1 MQRGRSRLRERIQQ
15 RLRGDA
21 PPADSDAGSQA
32 ADHGLPFDYR
42 VRVLVEIQED
52 PDELALAES
61 QLTARG
67 WPVRE
72 PKPGEYAP
80 GEVTPS
86 YVPRIVEVR
95 LIGARD
101 GVAQHA
107 LHQVMDLSYDRE
119 LALHVR
125 DAALIQHR
133 PDPHITWKL
142 HPKRVPT
149 PRERLKEWLGI
160 ESGGTEEDP
169 QPERVIRIPEDAPEA
184 DALAAAA
191 SHSPAWPPF
200 DPLKHEVRPARI
212 NDPSPVAMAHGF
224 VAATPVAIAYLAIR
238 SVRAPSD
245 EPWWVSVGTACLFA
259 LGGLLTGHLVAGVL
273 FVYRQST
280 ALRTI
285 LPWALPVVVPTVFA
299 AVPQV
304 GQSVYAGYLSAF
316 ELSGEV
322 STGAWPDGL
331 MAGLWVS
338 LAFLFGLLAG
348 VGASGWVYR
357 TTARSGTTFG
367 TAVLIG
373 MYAGALAGWMLASA
387 VTDRAADSGDR
398 ALAAAQEYRTPGAY
412 YGLKAD
418 FTCVRPKEK
427 DAPVYGGTLPAGRPL
442 LTFGPKG
449 DRVSLWDPKTKRALS
464 MRLEDA
470 SFVPAKSEHGK
481 AVCPRT
487 K

>member
-1 MQRGRSRLRERIQQ
+1 MRERIQQ

-32 ADHGLPFDYR
+32 ADNGLPFDYR
-42 VRVLVEIQED
+42 VRVLVEIQGD

-72 PKPGEYAP
+72 PKEGEYARD
-80 GEVTPS
+80 EVTAS

-95 LIGARD
+95 LLGAKE

-107 LHQVMDLSYDRE
+107 LHEVMDLAHARE

-125 DAALIQHR
+125 DAALIQHP
-133 PDPHITWKL
+133 PDPHSTWKVHL
-142 HPKRVPT
+142 KRTLTRP
-149 PRERLKEWLGI
+149 ERIRRRLGI
-160 ESGGTEEDP
+160 HTSSTGDDP

-184 DALAAAA
+184 EALAAAK
-191 SHSPAWPPF
+191 SHSPTWPPF
-200 DPLKHEVRPARI
+200 NDREHEVRPARI
-212 NDPSPVAMAHGF
+212 NSAPPVALAHGLSA
-224 VAATPVAIAYLAIR
+224 AATVFIAYLTIR
-238 SVRAPSD
+238 SVRFPAD
-245 EPWWVSVGTACLFA
+245 ESESWWYTLGVSSLLAIG
-259 LGGLLTGHLVAGVL
+259 GGLTGWLVAGNT
-273 FVYRQST
+273 FIYRQST

-285 LPWALPVVVPTVFA
+285 LPWALPVLAPAAYA

-304 GQSVYAGYLSAF
+304 GQLVYTNYLSAF
-316 ELSGEV
+316 DLSGEV
-322 STGAWPDGL
+322 SAGAWPDGL
-331 MAGLWVS
+331 MAGVWVS
-338 LAFLFGLLAG
+338 VAFLFGLLTG
-348 VGASGWVYR
+348 VGAGGWVYR
-357 TTARSGTTFG
+357 ATARSGTAFG
-367 TAVLIG
+367 TAVLLG
-373 MYAGALAGWMLASA
+373 MYAGTLAGWMLASA

-398 ALAAAQEYRTPGAY
+398 AVAAAQEYRTPGAY

-427 DAPVYGGTLPAGRPL
+427 DAPVYGGTLPADRPL

-470 SFVPAKSEHGK
+470 SFLPAKSEHGK

>member
-32 ADHGLPFDYR
+32 ADNGLPFDYR

-95 LIGARD
+95 LIGARE
-101 GVAQHA
+101 GAAQHA
-107 LHQVMDLSYDRE
+107 LHQVMDLSHARE

-133 PDPHITWKL
+133 PDPHITWKI
-142 HPKRVPT
+142 HSKRVPT
-149 PRERLKEWLGI
+149 PRERLRALLGLHTD
-160 ESGGTEEDP
+160 EPEGTP
-169 QPERVIRIPEDAPEA
+169 GPERVIRIPEDAPEA

-200 DPLKHEVRPARI
+200 DPLEHEVRPARI
-212 NDPSPVAMAHGF
+212 NETSPMAF
-224 VAATPVAIAYLAIR
+224 VHCGMAAAAVILTDQAIR
-238 SVRAPSD
+238 SVRTSSDASWWLDARVLCIVGLTFHLGVGVKWIYLQSPS
-245 EPWWVSVGTACLFA
+245 
-259 LGGLLTGHLVAGVL
+259 
-273 FVYRQST
+273 
-280 ALRTI
+280 LRTI
-285 LPWALPVVVPTVFA
+285 LPWALPVVLPAAFA

-304 GQSVYAGYLSAF
+304 GQSVYSGYLSAF
-316 ELSGEV
+316 GLSGEV
-322 STGAWPDGL
+322 SAGVWPDGL
-331 MAGLWVS
+331 IAGLWVS
-338 LAFLFGLLAG
+338 LAFLYGLIAG
-348 VGASGWVYR
+348 LGASGWVFR
-357 TTARSGTTFG
+357 TTARSGSALSITV
-367 TAVLIG
+367 VLG
-373 MYAGALAGWMLASA
+373 VYLGSAAGVLLLANA

-398 ALAAAQEYRTPGAY
+398 AVAAAKEYRTPGAY

-427 DAPVYGGTLPAGRPL
+427 DAPVYGGTLPADRPL

>member
-1 MQRGRSRLRERIQQ
+1 MRERIQQ

-32 ADHGLPFDYR
+32 ADNGLPFDYR

-101 GVAQHA
+101 GAAQHA
-107 LHQVMDLSYDRE
+107 LHQVMDLSYARE

-212 NDPSPVAMAHGF
+212 NSAPPIALAHCLS
-224 VAATPVAIAYLAIR
+224 AAAAVAIAYLAIR
-238 SVRAPSD
+238 YLPIGGDS
-245 EPWWVSVGTACLFA
+245 WWADMGVGLVLGIGGA
-259 LGGLLTGHLVAGVL
+259 LSSRLVAGIV
-273 FVYRQST
+273 FIYRQST
-280 ALRTI
+280 ALRAV
-285 LPWALPVVVPTVFA
+285 LPWALPVVVPTAFA
-299 AVPQV
+299 AIPQV
-304 GQSVYAGYLSAF
+304 GQSMYAGYLSAF
-316 ELSGEV
+316 DLSGEV

-331 MAGLWVS
+331 MAGAWVS
-338 LAFLFGLLAG
+338 AAFLYGLLAG
-348 VGASGWVYR
+348 IGASGWVYR
-357 TTARSGTTFG
+357 TTARSGTAFG

-373 MYAGALAGWMLASA
+373 MYVGALTGWLLAAA
-387 VTDRAADSGDR
+387 VTDRAADSGENAR
-398 ALAAAQEYRTPGAY
+398 AAVTEYKTPGAY
-412 YGLKAD
+412 YGLKAN

-427 DAPVYGGTLPAGRPL
+427 DAPVYGGTLPADRPL

>member
-15 RLRGDA
+15 RLRGA
-21 PPADSDAGSQA
+21 EPVADSGGGGQDAGN
-32 ADHGLPFDYR
+32 GLPFDYR

-80 GEVTPS
+80 DEVTPS

-95 LIGARD
+95 LIGARE
-101 GVAQHA
+101 GAAQHA
-107 LHQVMDLSYDRE
+107 LHQVMDLSYARE

-133 PDPHITWKL
+133 PDPHITWRV
-142 HPKRVPT
+142 HSRRVPT
-149 PRERLKEWLGI
+149 PRERLRGLLGLRTA
-160 ESGGTEEDP
+160 ESTEDP

-200 DPLKHEVRPARI
+200 DPRQHEVRPARI
-212 NDPSPVAMAHGF
+212 NQASPMALAHCVMAGAAVLIASHAILSMRKPFDSYWWLDGRVLCVIALTVHLGIGVKWLYFQSPS
-224 VAATPVAIAYLAIR
+224 
-238 SVRAPSD
+238 
-245 EPWWVSVGTACLFA
+245 
-259 LGGLLTGHLVAGVL
+259 
-273 FVYRQST
+273 
-280 ALRTI
+280 LRTI
-285 LPWALPVVVPTVFA
+285 LPWVLPVVLPAAFA

-316 ELSGEV
+316 GLSGEV
-322 STGAWPDGL
+322 SAGAWPDGL
-331 MAGLWVS
+331 IAGLWVS
-338 LAFLFGLLAG
+338 LAFLYGLLAG
-348 VGASGWVYR
+348 LGASGWVFR
-357 TTARSGTTFG
+357 TTARSGSALSITV
-367 TAVLIG
+367 VLG
-373 MYAGALAGWMLASA
+373 VYLGCAAGLFVLAGAVVERAG
-387 VTDRAADSGDR
+387 DSGDR
-398 ALAAAQEYRTPGAY
+398 ALAAAKEYKTPGAY

-418 FTCVRPKEK
+418 FICVHPKDK
-427 DAPVYGGTLPAGRPL
+427 DTPVYGGTLPQDRPL

-449 DRVSLWDPKTKRALS
+449 DRVTLWDPKTKRALS
-464 MRLEDA
+464 LRLEDA
-470 SFVPAKSEHGK
+470 SFVPAKSEHKK

-487 K
+487 R